1 MECIK
6 DFKIVF
12 TAEDGTETVASD
24 LEKHEQ
30 NGYIYYSTKFDDLI
44 VSVLLNDENELCLR
58 ARNAGNR
65 SV

>member
-1 MECIK
+1 MEFIK

-30 NGYIYYSTKFDDLI
+30 NGYIYFSTKFDDLI
-44 VSVLLNDENELCLR
+44 VSVLLNDCFD
-58 ARNAGNR
+58 
-65 SV
+65 